1 MAPLWRNPFLAVGV
15 VLFVL
20 GLGNWLVSRN
30 KIIEYSRRTDAD
42 TSVQRVGS
50 LDEYP
55 HLTADTNATLLER
68 LHRGFADYTFS
79 SAKLDFYQVVN
90 SGGRF
95 LSLVGMLLIGLTV
108 VRSWLE
114 RRGRPGAPS
123 SAL

>member
-1 MAPLWRNPFLAVGV
+1 MTPLWRSPVLAVGV

-30 KIIEYSRRTDAD
+30 KIIEYNQRIDAD
-42 TSVQRVGS
+42 TTIKRMGN

-55 HLTADTNATLLER
+55 RLTAQTNATLLGR
-68 LHRGFADYTFS
+68 LHRGFADYTYR

-95 LSLVGMLLIGLTV
+95 LSLAGILLISVTL

-114 RRGRPGAPS
+114 RRARLVSPS
-123 SAL
+123 HS